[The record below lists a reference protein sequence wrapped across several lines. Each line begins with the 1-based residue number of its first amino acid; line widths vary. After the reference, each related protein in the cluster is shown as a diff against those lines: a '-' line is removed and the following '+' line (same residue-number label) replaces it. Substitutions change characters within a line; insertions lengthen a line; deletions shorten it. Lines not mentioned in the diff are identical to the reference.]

1 MPFVTV
7 QITREGATREQ
18 KAELISAITGLLKR
32 VLDKDPATTMVVIEE
47 VELDNWGVMGLPVT
61 EYRIVRGAV
70 QTSTSTGEVAQHE

>member
-7 QITREGATREQ
+7 QITRENATREQ
-18 KAELISAITGLLKR
+18 KAELISEITGLLKR

-61 EYRIVRGAV
+61 EYRMQRR
-70 QTSTSTGEVAQHE
+70 